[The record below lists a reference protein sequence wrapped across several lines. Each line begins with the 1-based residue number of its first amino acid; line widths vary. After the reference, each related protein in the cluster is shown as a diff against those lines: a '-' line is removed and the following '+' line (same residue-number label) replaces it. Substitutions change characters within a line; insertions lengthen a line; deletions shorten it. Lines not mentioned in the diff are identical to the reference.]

1 MNAVGRK
8 LALFAAA
15 VALGGCGLFGDDDEL
30 EPAELIDFEPT
41 LRIDR
46 LWSQN
51 LGAGHEF
58 LRLALRPA
66 GDGSNL
72 YAASRDGR
80 VYSLDPASG
89 RENWRVDLDVG
100 LSAGP
105 GVGGGLVVVLSNNGE
120 VITLE
125 ATDGAE
131 RWRAKIDG
139 ESLATPAIA
148 AGNVIV
154 QTVDNR
160 LRALDSYTGS
170 ERWTLIRDMPLLTMR
185 GTTSPIVLG
194 SNVITGFDNGRLVA
208 VDIDSGEIE
217 WETLLAPPSGR
228 SDLERLSDIDGAIT
242 AVGQDI
248 YAAGYQGRIAAV
260 AGESGQLLWATEIS
274 SYEGVAADWTSLY
287 TTQDNGTVIA
297 MSRRNGA
304 EDWRQDALLRREPT
318 LAVPFDTTV
327 VVGDLEGY
335 LHFFSNID
343 GEPVARER
351 FGSDA
356 ISADP
361 YVMGERLF
369 VQSDNGSVSAW
380 VVRRP
385 EQPPRAPDIADED
398 G

>member
-1 MNAVGRK
+1 MRAGRK
-8 LALFAAA
+8 LVLFAVA

-46 LWSQN
+46 VWSKK
-51 LGAGHEF
+51 LGSGNEF

-66 GDGSNL
+66 GDGSRV
-72 YAASRDGR
+72 YAASRNGR
-80 VYSLDPASG
+80 VYALDPANG
-89 RENWRVDLDVG
+89 RELWQVDLDVE

-105 GVGGGLVVVLSNNGE
+105 GVGGGLVVIVSSDGE

-125 ATDGAE
+125 ATDGTE
-131 RWRAKIDG
+131 RWRTTVDG

-148 AGNVIV
+148 SGNVIV

-160 LRALDSYTGS
+160 LRAIDAYTGA
-170 ERWTLIRDMPLLTMR
+170 ERWTLIKDMPLLTMR
-185 GTTSPIVLG
+185 GTTSPVILG
-194 SNVITGFDNGRLVA
+194 SNVVTGFDNGRLVA
-208 VDIDSGEIE
+208 VDIDSGDIE

-228 SDLERLSDIDGAIT
+228 SDLERLADIDGAIA
-242 AVGQDI
+242 AVGQDL

-260 AGESGQLLWATEIS
+260 AAESGQLLWASEIS
-274 SYEGVAADWTSLY
+274 SYEGVSADWTSLY

-304 EDWRQDALLRREPT
+304 ETWRQEALLRREAT

-327 VVGDLEGY
+327 VVGDLDGY

-343 GEPVARER
+343 GEPAARER
-351 FGSDA
+351 FGNEA
-356 ISADP
+356 ISAEP

-369 VQSDNGSVSAW
+369 VQSDNGSLSAW

-385 EQPPRAPDIADED
+385 KQPERAPDIAEED